1 MIKNLARET
10 GSTLL
15 EVLVAVVVLALT
27 GTALVSGIY
36 LSSAVSNDAT
46 SKSNTLTVLDDLGQ
60 QLTAMPFQDC
70 SHGDPYVLPNP
81 TNSLSEKLNP
91 SSLKLEV
98 QVLNPDFVTNTSN
111 EQWISCVASASTS
124 GVQRLILS
132 AKPAG
137 NSGGQIFTKVVVKVR
152 G

>member
-1 MIKNLARET
+1 MRKTMTSET

-36 LSSAVSNDAT
+36 LSSAVSNAAT

-70 SHGDPYVLPNP
+70 SHGDPYELPTP
-81 TNSLSEKLNP
+81 KNSLSDKLNP

-98 QVLNPDFVTNTSN
+98 QVLNPNFVNNTSN
-111 EQWISCVASASTS
+111 EQWISCVSSASTS

-137 NSGGQIFTKVVVKVR
+137 NNGDKVFTKVVVKVR

>member
-1 MIKNLARET
+1 MKKSLRLES

-15 EVLVAVVVLALT
+15 EVLVAVVVLALA

-46 SKSNTLTVLDDLGQ
+46 SKSNTLTVLDDVGQ

-70 SHGDPYVLPNP
+70 SHGEPYDLPKP
-81 TNSLSEKLNP
+81 SNSLTEKLQP
-91 SSLKLEV
+91 SSLSMEV
-98 QVLNPDFVTNTSN
+98 QVLNPNFVNNTSTD
-111 EQWISCVASASTS
+111 EWISCVSSASTS
-124 GVQRLILS
+124 GVQRLVIT

-137 NSGGQIFTKVVVKVR
+137 NTGGTVYTKVVVKVR